1 MASQEYKKE
10 VDTLNGLLGQFA
22 DEYKPLLQR
31 LQQSEESRINF
42 FKYNLEKFIKQM
54 HTLGKNIQDKAT
66 DMGNSVQM
74 INSETDLKI
83 FIDEHKSNILFSSKY
98 EYKPYEQSKEI
109 QGQKADLIDQI
120 NQQKLSNNFQ

>member
-1 MASQEYKKE
+1 MNDAEQSEICIEQSLLAHEKGLLSLEQVQRITNQTLNIKYKAELASQEYKKE

-54 HTLGKNIQDKAT
+54 HTLGKNI
-66 DMGNSVQM
+66 
-74 INSETDLKI
+74 
-83 FIDEHKSNILFSSKY
+83 
-98 EYKPYEQSKEI
+98 
-109 QGQKADLIDQI
+109 
-120 NQQKLSNNFQ
+120 